1 MSSSTY
7 SIQPSLLDSSNG
19 SDRTWPAVDRETV
32 DHTHPAPTASFVAN
46 HLSPYSQLP
55 KNTASPVLQD
65 ASTPADSLSAFSE
78 HYQSSDLSELEI
90 DTDPFFGVDFNNDG
104 GTPSFLEDQNSSE
117 HSDSSLPQA
126 VPSRPQYATDL
137 HTYPL
142 SPDPTTPSIHTTSP
156 SSENKSPKPAG
167 EALPESNSFR
177 GFSNAPRSVPSH
189 TTLSRLATQNS
200 PETQLASQPAE
211 DSIAMAS
218 PSPRVTVSMWGRDQE
233 SIYHDNPESPA
244 TVRAA
249 GLSTDDSFVEASY
262 QSSSVTRDEHGAWVA
277 DPRTGYGGWGP
288 EARST
293 NEGVS
298 INEQHSRRKVA
309 ERNEEVGNWIVSS
322 DESMPPD
329 APSEFPDFYDF
340 GGNTISSREIA
351 MGNATENKPL
361 PGQTYYTGGGGALN
375 EEDVNLMRQ
384 HRVWSDAPAM
394 FNISRPDSDRQQ
406 PESSKAAMEKFEQ
419 MCQDNSSILSR
430 AATWGTRRRSLP
442 SIEDIDGITSGSFLK
457 KLSISRERKPS
468 VLFKEIRGFV
478 RKSSTTQ
485 LLKRNRSVH
494 EGVGS
499 GDTEAL
505 DRRES
510 QNSLAPPGRTGSWGK
525 KQQMPSLN
533 TALVSM
539 AAGAATIGTSHARTS
554 SVSNVTSP
562 KSPFNLQVM
571 NTIRRPRS
579 KSELPKGAR
588 DESHPNL
595 VGMWKKNGGP
605 PVAQIAKPAP
615 AADLDD
621 DDDEDDEPYEETDI
635 NTQANNP
642 IDDITPNIAG
652 FRQYVLMMNPRLAE
666 HNTFLADRI
675 AHQQVIRYKAL
686 LNHKVKHL
694 QHVSSR
700 NCPCGTMCIALGGS
714 ANLLDTKGDGRGL
727 DPLSNVYDGSEGD
740 VTPLEGIVTAESF
753 PPDIP
758 MPPASTLPAE
768 FECQLCYQAK
778 RFTKPSDW
786 TKHVH
791 EDVQPFCCTWDRCR
805 EPKIFKR
812 KADWVRHEN
821 EGHRRDN
828 FLQHLVREHKF
839 QEPKMKTKTAIK
851 RSGGQDPTWQKV
863 EKCHEETR
871 SRPQDEP
878 CRFCGKSL
886 PTWKKLTVHLAKH
899 MENMTLPV
907 LRLVARRELEADS
920 IISPV
925 QEPPPR
931 NFPPAPSVKTE
942 PQLFNPSP
950 HAGNSPMPH
959 QTGVLGYANNQ
970 HSPYPYQPQPTF
982 ANTFYDS
989 SVHGLHQSSATNIG
1003 LQQSGMGGGFQSQAG
1018 YQNMPATTGPFM
1030 TPGGQYMSMP
1040 QHVEPFPAFM
1050 NPLGLQD
1057 ASGNQIYDTTL
1068 DPTGAGGQHFTPQG
1082 SVSPYSRSP
1091 LQGQGGFYSHQ

>member
-19 SDRTWPAVDRETV
+19 SDRTWPAVNRGAA
-32 DHTHPAPTASFVAN
+32 DHAHLPPSTASFVSN

-55 KNTASPVLQD
+55 KSSASPVLQD

-78 HYQSSDLSELEI
+78 TYQSSDLSELEV
-90 DTDPFFGVDFNNDG
+90 DADPFFGVDFNNDG
-104 GTPSFLEDQNSSE
+104 GTPSFLEDPNSSE
-117 HSDSSLPQA
+117 HSDSSFPRALP
-126 VPSRPQYATDL
+126 SGPQHAADL
-137 HTYPL
+137 HSYPL

-156 SSENKSPKPAG
+156 SSENKSPKPFG
-167 EALPESNSFR
+167 EVLFEPVSLQ
-177 GFSNAPRSVPSH
+177 GLSNAPRSVPSH
-189 TTLSRLATQNS
+189 TSLSRLATQS
-200 PETQLASQPAE
+200 IPETHFTSRSGE
-211 DSIAMAS
+211 DSKAMAS
-218 PSPRVTVSMWGRDQE
+218 PSPRVTVSMWAKDQE
-233 SIYHDNPESPA
+233 NLYPENPESPT

-249 GLSTDDSFVEASY
+249 GLSIDDNFVQASY
-262 QSSSVTRDEHGAWVA
+262 QSSSATRDEQGAWIS
-277 DPRTGYGGWGP
+277 DPRTGYRGLGP
-288 EARST
+288 DDRPTGEA
-293 NEGVS
+293 VS
-298 INEQHSRRKVA
+298 INEQDARRKVA

-322 DESMPPD
+322 DDGIPPD
-329 APSEFPDFYDF
+329 DTTEFPNFYDF
-340 GGNTISSREIA
+340 GDDTISSREIA
-351 MGNATENKPL
+351 MGNETENKPL
-361 PGQTYYTGGGGALN
+361 PGQTYYTGDGGALTQ
-375 EEDVNLMRQ
+375 EDIDLMRQ
-384 HRVWSDAPAM
+384 HRVWSDAPAV
-394 FNISRPDSDRQQ
+394 FHISQHGSPRQQ

-442 SIEDIDGITSGSFLK
+442 SITDIDGITSGSFLK
-457 KLSISRERKPS
+457 KLSISRDRKPS

-494 EGVGS
+494 EGHGAVDS
-499 GDTEAL
+499 EAL

-554 SVSNVTSP
+554 SVSNATSP

-571 NTIRRPRS
+571 NTLRRPRS
-579 KSELPKGAR
+579 KSELPKGTK

-605 PVAQIAKPAP
+605 PVAQLAKPAP

-621 DDDEDDEPYEETDI
+621 DEEEDDDMYEEAGL
-635 NTQANNP
+635 NTQAASNA

-652 FRQYVLMMNPRLAE
+652 FRQYALMMNPRLAD
-666 HNTFLADRI
+666 HNTYLADRI

-694 QHVSSR
+694 QHISS
-700 NCPCGTMCIALGGS
+700 NSCPCGTMCIALGGS

-740 VTPLEGIVTAESF
+740 VTPLEGVVTAESF

-768 FECQLCYQAK
+768 FECQLCYQSK
-778 RFTKPSDW
+778 KFTKPSDW

-821 EGHRRDN
+821 EGHR
-828 FLQHLVREHKF
+828 
-839 QEPKMKTKTAIK
+839 
-851 RSGGQDPTWQKV
+851 
-863 EKCHEETR
+863 
-871 SRPQDEP
+871 
-878 CRFCGKSL
+878 
-886 PTWKKLTVHLAKH
+886 
-899 MENMTLPV
+899 
-907 LRLVARRELEADS
+907 
-920 IISPV
+920 
-925 QEPPPR
+925 
-931 NFPPAPSVKTE
+931 
-942 PQLFNPSP
+942 
-950 HAGNSPMPH
+950 
-959 QTGVLGYANNQ
+959 
-970 HSPYPYQPQPTF
+970 
-982 ANTFYDS
+982 
-989 SVHGLHQSSATNIG
+989 
-1003 LQQSGMGGGFQSQAG
+1003 
-1018 YQNMPATTGPFM
+1018 
-1030 TPGGQYMSMP
+1030 
-1040 QHVEPFPAFM
+1040 
-1050 NPLGLQD
+1050 
-1057 ASGNQIYDTTL
+1057 
-1068 DPTGAGGQHFTPQG
+1068 
-1082 SVSPYSRSP
+1082 
-1091 LQGQGGFYSHQ
+1091 